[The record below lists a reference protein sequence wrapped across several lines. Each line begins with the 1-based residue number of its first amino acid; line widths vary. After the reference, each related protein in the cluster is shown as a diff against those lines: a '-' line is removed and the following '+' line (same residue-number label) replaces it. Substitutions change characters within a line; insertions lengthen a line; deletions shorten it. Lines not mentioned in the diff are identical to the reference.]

1 VRPSVAPILDN
12 RDAERVFL
20 ELMRRRP
27 AYLPA
32 WRPGEGQPGW
42 ALLRI
47 FARYMHTVI
56 ERLNEA
62 PDKNL
67 LAFLDMLGV
76 NLVPAQAA
84 RAHVVFKPLPNF
96 GNGQVAARTRLGA
109 QVSGQSERFVFETD
123 SAMALAAPAWWR

>member
-84 RAHVVFKPLPNF
+84 RAPVVFKPLPNF